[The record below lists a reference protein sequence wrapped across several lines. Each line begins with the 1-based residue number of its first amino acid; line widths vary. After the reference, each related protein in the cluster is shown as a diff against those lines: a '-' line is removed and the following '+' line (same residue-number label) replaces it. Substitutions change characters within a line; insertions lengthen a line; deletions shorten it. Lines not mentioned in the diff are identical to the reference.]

1 MLTTPALTDA
11 TEINPF
17 NFTKGTD
24 SWDPISKLISNDVIT
39 KSDNKFVSPVQI
51 STYNNK
57 LYVSNLKSS
66 TRLTVYSMDGSLFFN
81 RQLNSDASIAISK
94 GLWIVKAN
102 SSEGSKVVKVL
113 VK

>member
-1 MLTTPALTDA
+1 MDRFIDYD
-11 TEINPF
+11 EF
-17 NFTKGTD
+17 GRY
-24 SWDPISKLISNDVIT
+24 
-39 KSDNKFVSPVQI
+39 VSF
-51 STYNNK
+51 
-57 LYVSNLKSS
+57 SNLKSN
-66 TRLTVYSMDGSLFFN
+66 TRLSVYSMDGSLFFN